1 MKKVFSRLSIPI
13 AISTTLL
20 ISACSLEELKN
31 DFVALFVKEIN
42 IDKNRSLTVKQL
54 LAYKQLTSALI
65 TLDEKFIEELK
76 KAPEDEREEIL
87 LTMNQTR
94 DALVKKFEFKDYNEY
109 LWIDSVAIIDPVN
122 QSLAKTAGI
131 EILRNK

>member
-1 MKKVFSRLSIPI
+1 MKKVFSRIITPI

-20 ISACSLEELKN
+20 LSACSLEELTN
-31 DFVALFVKEIN
+31 DFVALFIKEID

-54 LAYKQLTSALI
+54 IAYKRLTSALI

-76 KAPEDEREEIL
+76 KTPEEEREEIL
-87 LTMNQTR
+87 MTLNQTR
-94 DALVKKFEFKDYNEY
+94 DALVKKFDFKDYNEY